1 MATEVIMPALSPA
14 QETGILIEWFKE
26 EGDLIEKGE
35 PLMEVET
42 DKANVEVEATTT
54 GILANITV
62 NLGDEIPVGKVIA
75 LILAD
80 GESAPESKKEYS
92 SSETKVSEEDTAQL
106 QTTISNPLDPS
117 ANLPTNKIVASP
129 KVRQYAKKEGIDL
142 SFIKGSGPN
151 GVILMEDV
159 LVNQSSTEKEEND
172 IPTSKGW
179 RLMADRLTESW
190 SSAPHF
196 NLVRHLDVSNLV
208 TYKKQVQEK
217 NSNRLTYTD
226 LLIKLVSITL
236 KEHPRINASWID
248 NKIVKNSEINVGLAV
263 DFDGGLIVPVIH
275 KTDELSLGEIT
286 NRRKDLIT
294 RTQAGKLRSGDL
306 DRGTFTISNLGMF
319 DVDSFNAIIN
329 PPQAAILAVGRI
341 VDKVVPVDGLPAVRP
356 ILTLNLSFDH
366 RVVDGV
372 RGAEFLKTLS
382 NLIENPLQSG

>member
-1 MATEVIMPALSPA
+1 LATEVIMPALSPA

-159 LVNQSSTEKEEND
+159 LVNQSSTETEEND

-286 NRRKDLIT
+286 NRRKDLIA

-329 PPQAAILAVGRI
+329 PPQAAILAVGKI
-341 VDKVVPVDGLPAVRP
+341 VDKVVPVDGLPEVRP

-372 RGAEFLKTLS
+372 RGAEFLQTLS
-382 NLIENPLQSG
+382 NLIENPLQFG

>member
-117 ANLPTNKIVASP
+117 AKLPTNKIVASP

-159 LVNQSSTEKEEND
+159 LVNQSSTETEEND

>member
-80 GESAPESKKEYS
+80 GESVPKSNKEYS

-117 ANLPTNKIVASP
+117 ANPPTNKIVASP

-142 SFIKGSGPN
+142 SFIKGSGPD

-159 LVNQSSTEKEEND
+159 LVNQSSTETEEND

-208 TYKKQVQEK
+208 NYKKQVQEK

-341 VDKVVPVDGLPAVRP
+341 VDKVVPVDGLPEVRP

-372 RGAEFLKTLS
+372 RGAEFLQTLS
-382 NLIENPLQSG
+382 SLIENPLQFG

>member
-80 GESAPESKKEYS
+80 GESVPESKKEYS

-106 QTTISNPLDPS
+106 QTTISSPLDPS

>member
-80 GESAPESKKEYS
+80 GESVPESKKEYS

-159 LVNQSSTEKEEND
+159 LVNQSSTETEEND

-372 RGAEFLKTLS
+372 RGAKFLKTLS

>member
-159 LVNQSSTEKEEND
+159 LVNQSSTETEEND

-341 VDKVVPVDGLPAVRP
+341 VDKVVPVDGLPEVRP